1 MSVDARVDDPI
12 ERDTAMTGTYV
23 RVLIVEAVIV
33 IALWIFG
40 TMFS

>member
-1 MSVDARVDDPI
+1 MSANTRMDEATEHDSP
-12 ERDTAMTGTYV
+12 MTGTYV

-33 IALWIFG
+33 VALWIFG

>member
-1 MSVDARVDDPI
+1 MSANTRMDDAT
-12 ERDTAMTGTYV
+12 ERDTPMTGTYV

-40 TMFS
+40 AMFS